1 MLVDVVTLVVARVV
15 VSKLV
20 VELCLTVVE
29 FKFPVDLEIGFD
41 VVFKVVNV
49 IVDCDL
55 VFVFEG
61 EAVVI
66 CVVKVVSWLSL
77 TSIERTPIVEGLA
90 GSVMLEQL
98 M

>member
-1 MLVDVVTLVVARVV
+1 MD
-15 VSKLV
+15 
-20 VELCLTVVE
+20 VE
-29 FKFPVDLEIGFD
+29 FGFD
-41 VVFKVVNV
+41 VVFEVVEV
-49 IVDCDL
+49 VVDCDL
-55 VFVFEG
+55 VFGFEG

-98 M
+98 MEKQDI